1 MAALGYAA
9 VFGSASNTLLAPML
23 IGGEVFG
30 FAYLPYFFIVCAMAY
45 LCNGSNCIYPLQK
58 GR

>member
-1 MAALGYAA
+1 
-9 VFGSASNTLLAPML
+9 ML

-30 FAYLPYFFIVCAMAY
+30 FTYLPYFFVVCAMAY